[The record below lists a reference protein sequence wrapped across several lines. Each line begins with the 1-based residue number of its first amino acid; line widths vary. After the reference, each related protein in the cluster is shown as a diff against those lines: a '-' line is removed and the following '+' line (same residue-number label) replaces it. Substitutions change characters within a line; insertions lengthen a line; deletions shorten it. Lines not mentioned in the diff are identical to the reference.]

1 MVKSELV
8 DEIATRHPTWAF
20 KDVVF
25 AVNFIL
31 ETMSETLIEGDRI
44 EIRSF
49 GSFKRTW
56 LGKRRAHNPK
66 TGERVVTTGKWR
78 AWFKAA
84 KGLRA
89 RVTDNRHLE
98 IKEGSKKRYEEETV

>member
-25 AVNFIL
+25 AVNYIL
-31 ETMSETLIEGDRI
+31 KIMSSNLAEGGRI

-49 GSFKRTW
+49 GSFKRSW
-56 LGKRRAHNPK
+56 LGKRQAHNPK

-84 KGLRA
+84 KSLRSE
-89 RVTDNRHLE
+89 VTANKHVE
-98 IKEGSKKRYEEETV
+98 IQEGSKKRYEEETA